1 MKIPDM
7 LDAVKEA
14 LFRGDYASAMD
25 LCELAKNRIGYIRFK
40 NELEPVSNGP
50 VNADKEY
57 ETVKTDAEYA
67 NDYEKHCSREA
78 ISWGESV

>member
-25 LCELAKNRIGYIRFK
+25 LCELAKNRIGYMRFRE
-40 NELEPVSNGP
+40 ELEPVSCVP
-50 VNADKEY
+50 VNTDKEY
-57 ETVKTDAEYA
+57 ETVKTDIDYAIEY
-67 NDYEKHCSREA
+67 ERHC
-78 ISWGESV
+78 VDTQ

>member
-25 LCELAKNRIGYIRFK
+25 LCELAKNRIGYRRFRE
-40 NELEPVSNGP
+40 ELEPVSCVP
-50 VNADKEY
+50 VNTDKEY
-57 ETVKTDAEYA
+57 IVKTDAEFA
-67 NDYEKHCSREA
+67 SEYEKYCSKLQE
-78 ISWGESV
+78 